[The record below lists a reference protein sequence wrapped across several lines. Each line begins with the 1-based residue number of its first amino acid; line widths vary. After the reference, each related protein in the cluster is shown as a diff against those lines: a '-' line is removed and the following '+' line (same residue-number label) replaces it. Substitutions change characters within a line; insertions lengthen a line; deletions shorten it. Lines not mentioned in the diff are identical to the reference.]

1 MSQDEVLKKWLERLS
16 LTSHLDYFV
25 DDQDSCSKAAMLCRF
40 NENDIGRTWR
50 AAVEH
55 TLAFVAE
62 ELCTSAQ
69 AHGSTDLIVAKDSLH
84 LLARRVLKMNP

>member
-50 AAVEH
+50 AAVKH

-62 ELCTSAQ
+62 EY
-69 AHGSTDLIVAKDSLH
+69 
-84 LLARRVLKMNP
+84 RRRGDDDTAEFVMKLEP